1 MAYMHRN
8 TFEIYMEVQDEKTP
22 NEWFFVDDMIAP
34 SIQLL
39 NRKGYATEWCCAGHS
54 VTTYF
59 GMHLQSDG
67 EYKHEEYH
75 FNRQL
80 YVAFAEGVTALPPL
94 PDGFYTTTFG
104 DMLAIRY
111 DYPAEI
117 TDAYDFMAKVLEINK
132 RFYDWVL
139 LLPDYKEYRKNK
151 LP

>member
-8 TFEIYMEVQDEKTP
+8 SFEIYMDVQDEKTP

-39 NRKGYATEWCCAGHS
+39 NRKGYTTAWCCAGHPC
-54 VTTYF
+54 TAYF
-59 GMHLQSDG
+59 DG
-67 EYKHEEYH
+67 VYKCEE
-75 FNRQL
+75 FFSRQL
-80 YVAFAEGVTALPPL
+80 YVAFTEGVTTLPSL

-104 DMLAIRY
+104 DTLAIRY

-117 TDAYDFMAKVLEINK
+117 TDAYDFMAKALEINK

-139 LLPDYKEYRKNK
+139 LLPDYKEYIKQS
-151 LP
+151 